1 MVACTHLWTGEGQ
14 LGVWQERIRK
24 TDQAYSGGE
33 VHRQNTSVVSYSRNF
48 HVSGWFTYQQQQLQ
62 RR

>member
-24 TDQAYSGGE
+24 TGVPESGVLGWRGSSAKHFCGE
-33 VHRQNTSVVSYSRNF
+33 
-48 HVSGWFTYQQQQLQ
+48 LQ
-62 RR
+62 